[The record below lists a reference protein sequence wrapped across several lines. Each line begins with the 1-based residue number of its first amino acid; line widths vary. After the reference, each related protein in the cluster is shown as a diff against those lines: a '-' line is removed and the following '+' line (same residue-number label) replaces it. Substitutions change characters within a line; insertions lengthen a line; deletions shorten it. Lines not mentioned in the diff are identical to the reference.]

1 LKTENTLFLIA
12 EREAEIMASNVK
24 QTIIDAL
31 DTLRRKELAEKQPFK
46 ANAYAKVIAQLNQ
59 TGEIQSMED
68 ITHMKGVGIKIYQK
82 IKEVLETGQLQS
94 AERAKEKYNMAALTA
109 FQNIYGVG
117 PAKATAL
124 VDAGFETIAQLR
136 ENLKDNPKLLNEKQ
150 KIGLHYYEDLLLRIP
165 REEMLQHQNVL
176 KVIPEFE
183 IVGSFR
189 REAPTSGDI
198 DVLIRNN
205 TLSPSASRSTLPLT
219 YYVEQL
225 RHYIVEVLAL
235 GDHKCL
241 AICQLPGKPA
251 RRLDLLLTPDEEY
264 AYSLLYFTGS
274 DKFNVACRQHALSM
288 GYTLNEHTL
297 TPLRDAPKIP
307 YMKTEK
313 DIFHFLGLRYVA
325 PSKRVDHHQIVQRVV
340 LCE

>member
-1 LKTENTLFLIA
+1 
-12 EREAEIMASNVK
+12 MASNVK

-31 DTLRRKELAEKQPFK
+31 NALRHKELAEKQPFK

-59 TGEIQSMED
+59 TGEIHSMED
-68 ITHMKGVGIKIYQK
+68 IKHIKGVGAKIYQK
-82 IKEVLETGQLQS
+82 IQEVLETGQLQS
-94 AERAKEKYNMAALTA
+94 AERAKEKYNMNALTA

-124 VDAGFETIAQLR
+124 VDAGFETIEQLR
-136 ENLKDNPKLLNEKQ
+136 EHLKTDPKFLNEKQ
-150 KIGLHYYEDLLLRIP
+150 KIGLQYYEDLLLRIP
-165 REEMLQHQNVL
+165 REEMLQHQQVL
-176 KVIPEFE
+176 KKVIPEFD

-189 REAPTSGDI
+189 RDLPTSGDI

-205 TLSPSASRSTLPLT
+205 SASHSASHSALPLT
-219 YYVEQL
+219 YYVERL
-225 RHYIVEVLAL
+225 SHYIVEVLAL

-274 DKFNVACRQHALSM
+274 DKFNVAFRQHALSV
-288 GYTLNEHTL
+288 GYTLNEHILTL
-297 TPLRDAPKIP
+297 RSDLKSTHATVP

-313 DIFHFLGLRYVA
+313 DIFNFLGLRYVE
-325 PSKRVDHHQIVQRVV
+325 PSKRVDKITKQVI
-340 LCE
+340 LSE

>member
-1 LKTENTLFLIA
+1 VFQYNKKIENRKHSVFIA
-12 EREAEIMASNVK
+12 KAMASNVK

-59 TGEIQSMED
+59 TGEIQTMED
-68 ITHMKGVGIKIYQK
+68 IQNMKGVGIKIYQK

-124 VDAGFETIAQLR
+124 VDAGFETIEQLR
-136 ENLKDNPKLLNEKQ
+136 EHLKTNPKILNEKQ

-165 REEMLQHQNVL
+165 REEMIQHQYVL

-189 REAPTSGDI
+189 RELPTSGDI
-198 DVLIRNN
+198 DVLIRN
-205 TLSPSASRSTLPLT
+205 TTSLPLT

-225 RHYIVEVLAL
+225 SHYIVEVLAL

-251 RRLDLLLTPDEEY
+251 RRLDLLMTPDEEY

-274 DKFNVACRQHALSM
+274 DKFNVAFRQHALSM
-288 GYTLNEHTL
+288 DYSLNEHTM
-297 TPLRDAPKIP
+297 TPLRNAPKIP

-325 PSKRVDHHQIVQRVV
+325 PSKRVDKITKQVI
-340 LCE
+340 LLE

>member
-1 LKTENTLFLIA
+1 MFINAKHFVL
-12 EREAEIMASNVK
+12 MASNIK

-31 DTLRRKELAEKQPFK
+31 NVLRHKELAEKQPFK

-59 TGEIQSMED
+59 SGEIQSMED
-68 ITHMKGVGIKIYQK
+68 IQHMKGVGTKIYQK
-82 IKEVLETGQLQS
+82 IKEIMETGHLQS
-94 AERAKEKYNMAALTA
+94 AERAKEKYNMGALTA

-124 VDAGFETIAQLR
+124 VDAGFETIEQLR
-136 ENLKDNPKLLNEKQ
+136 EHLKTDSKFLNEKQ
-150 KIGLHYYEDLLLRIP
+150 KIGLQYYEDLLLRIP
-165 REEMLQHQNVL
+165 REEMLQHQQML
-176 KVIPEFE
+176 KKAIPEFE

-189 REAPTSGDI
+189 RNLPTSGDI
-198 DVLIRNN
+198 DVLIRNDA
-205 TLSPSASRSTLPLT
+205 SHSASLSALPLT
-219 YYVEQL
+219 YYVERL
-225 RHYIVEVLAL
+225 SHYIVEVLAL

-274 DKFNVACRQHALSM
+274 DKFNVAFRQHALSM
-288 GYTLNEHTL
+288 GYTLNEHIL
-297 TPLRDAPKIP
+297 TPLRSDQKSTHTTVP

-313 DIFHFLGLRYVA
+313 DIFNFLGLRYVE
-325 PSKRVDHHQIVQRVV
+325 PSKRVDKITKQVI
-340 LCE
+340 LSE

>member
-1 LKTENTLFLIA
+1 
-12 EREAEIMASNVK
+12 MASNVK

-31 DTLRRKELAEKQPFK
+31 NALRHKELAEKQPFK

-59 TGEIQSMED
+59 TGEIHSMED
-68 ITHMKGVGIKIYQK
+68 IKHIKGVGAKIYQK
-82 IKEVLETGQLQS
+82 IQEVLETGQLQS
-94 AERAKEKYNMAALTA
+94 AERAKEKYNMNALTA

-124 VDAGFETIAQLR
+124 VDAGFETIEQLR
-136 ENLKDNPKLLNEKQ
+136 EHLKTDPKFLNEKQ
-150 KIGLHYYEDLLLRIP
+150 KIGLQYYEDLLLRIP
-165 REEMLQHQNVL
+165 REEMLQHQQVL
-176 KVIPEFE
+176 KKVIPAFD

-189 REAPTSGDI
+189 RDLPTSGDI

-205 TLSPSASRSTLPLT
+205 AASHSALPLT
-219 YYVEQL
+219 YYVERL
-225 RHYIVEVLAL
+225 SHYIVEVLAL

-274 DKFNVACRQHALSM
+274 DKFNVAFRQHALSM
-288 GYTLNEHTL
+288 GYTLNEHILTL
-297 TPLRDAPKIP
+297 RSDLKSTHAIVP

-313 DIFHFLGLRYVA
+313 DIFNFLGLRYVE
-325 PSKRVDHHQIVQRVV
+325 PSKRVDKITKQVI
-340 LCE
+340 LSE

>member
-1 LKTENTLFLIA
+1 
-12 EREAEIMASNVK
+12 MASNVK

-31 DTLRRKELAEKQPFK
+31 NALRHKELAEKQPFK

-68 ITHMKGVGIKIYQK
+68 IKHIKGVGAKIYQK
-82 IKEVLETGQLQS
+82 IQEVLETGQLQS
-94 AERAKEKYNMAALTA
+94 AERAKEKYNMNALTA

-124 VDAGFETIAQLR
+124 VDAGFETIEQLR
-136 ENLKDNPKLLNEKQ
+136 EHLKIDPTFLNEKQ
-150 KIGLHYYEDLLLRIP
+150 KIGLQYYEDLLLRIP
-165 REEMLQHQNVL
+165 REEMLQHQQVL
-176 KVIPEFE
+176 KKVISEFD

-189 REAPTSGDI
+189 RDLPTSGDI

-205 TLSPSASRSTLPLT
+205 GASAKQGTLPLT
-219 YYVEQL
+219 YYVERL
-225 RHYIVEVLAL
+225 SHYIVEVLAL

-274 DKFNVACRQHALSM
+274 DKFNVAFRQHALSM
-288 GYTLNEHTL
+288 GYTLNEHILTL
-297 TPLRDAPKIP
+297 RSDQKSTSHATVP

-313 DIFHFLGLRYVA
+313 DIFNFLGLRYVE
-325 PSKRVDHHQIVQRVV
+325 PSKRVDKITKQVI
-340 LCE
+340 LSE

>member
-1 LKTENTLFLIA
+1 
-12 EREAEIMASNVK
+12 MASNVK

-31 DTLRRKELAEKQPFK
+31 NVLRHKELAEKQPFK

-59 TGEIQSMED
+59 TGEIHSMED
-68 ITHMKGVGIKIYQK
+68 IKHIKGVGAKIYQK
-82 IKEVLETGQLQS
+82 IQEVLETGQLQS
-94 AERAKEKYNMAALTA
+94 AERAKEKYNMNALTA

-124 VDAGFETIAQLR
+124 VDAGFETIEQLR
-136 ENLKDNPKLLNEKQ
+136 EHLKIDPTFLNEKQ
-150 KIGLHYYEDLLLRIP
+150 KIGLQYYEDLLLRIP
-165 REEMLQHQNVL
+165 REEMLQHQQVL
-176 KVIPEFE
+176 KKVISEFD

-189 REAPTSGDI
+189 RDLPTSGDI

-205 TLSPSASRSTLPLT
+205 GASAKQGTLPLT
-219 YYVEQL
+219 YYVERL
-225 RHYIVEVLAL
+225 SHYIVEVLAL

-274 DKFNVACRQHALSM
+274 DKFNVAFRQHALSM
-288 GYTLNEHTL
+288 GYTLNEHIV
-297 TPLRDAPKIP
+297 TPLKSKSHATVP

-313 DIFHFLGLRYVA
+313 DIFNFLGLRYVE
-325 PSKRVDHHQIVQRVV
+325 PSKRVDKITKQVI
-340 LCE
+340 LSE